1 MSANKQLALRAGIV
15 YLGVVLFA
23 IAVAVQLFR
32 VQLVEGAHWR
42 AKAETVSTKWR
53 TVEPDR
59 GHILSADGQFLA
71 TSVPEYDVRMDM
83 VPEGLTE
90 ERFHA
95 HLDSLAASLAALFRD
110 RSATEYRR
118 DLMDARKRK
127 ERYYLVK
134 RKATHEQVQALRSFP
149 LWRDGANKG
158 GLLTEKRLVR
168 SRSRK
173 RLAARTVGYVLR
185 DGSAVGLEAGCNRW
199 LKGRTGNR
207 LERRIAG
214 GTWMPIDG
222 EGVDPEPG
230 SDVHTTIDIN
240 LQDVADAALEKQL
253 RKHGAQ
259 YGCVVVMEVA
269 TGRIRAISNLTRVAD
284 STYAETMNYAV
295 AEAAEPGSTFKVPA
309 LMVALDEGL
318 VSIEDTVDTRW
329 GVQPYCDRKMKD
341 SHPYEKRFA
350 TLRRALEVSLNTG
363 CSQAILKAFKKEPQR
378 FVDGLKRLRLHE
390 PTGII
395 IPGEAVPTLRGPS
408 DKLWSCTSLP
418 WMSIGYEVA
427 VTPLQMLAFYNA
439 VANDGRMMQPQLVTH
454 VSRNGRTIEEFEPR
468 VLNERICSDKTLAT
482 VREVLRGVVDSGT
495 ATNLKHANL
504 SIAGKTGTALISRN
518 GSYKQHGVSYQASF
532 AGYFPADKP
541 LYSCIVVV
549 NGPTMSGYYANV
561 VAGPIFREIADKI
574 YSNRL
579 ELQRDQPLADAGAKR
594 MPVSMSGRATDLRA
608 SMAGLGV
615 AFTQDGEGE
624 WLTTA
629 AGDSAVLGKPRT
641 IASEESRL
649 VPNVLGMGLRDALYL
664 LENRGYRVR
673 VQGAGMVRKQSIAP
687 GTRASHG
694 ATIIIELA

>member
-1 MSANKQLALRAGIV
+1 MSANKQLALRSGIV

-23 IAVAVQLFR
+23 LAIAVQLFR
-32 VQLVEGAHWR
+32 VQLVEGEHWR
-42 AKAETVSTKWR
+42 ARAETVSTKWR

-59 GHILSADGQFLA
+59 GHIFSADGRLLA

-83 VPEGLTE
+83 VPDGLTD
-90 ERFHA
+90 ERFEA
-95 HLDSLAASLAALFRD
+95 RIDSLAASLAALFQD
-110 RSATEYRR
+110 RGAAEYRR
-118 DLMDARKRK
+118 DLTDARKRR
-127 ERYYLVK
+127 ERYHLVK
-134 RKATHEQVQALRSFP
+134 RKATHDQVQALRQFP

-168 SRSRK
+168 ARPFH

-185 DGSAVGLEAGCNRW
+185 DSTAIGLEAGCNRW

-230 SDVHTTIDIN
+230 LDVHTSIDIN
-240 LQDVADAALEKQL
+240 LQDVADAALERQL

-269 TGRIRAISNLTRVAD
+269 TGRIKAMSNLTRVAD

-318 VSIEDTVDTRW
+318 ITAEDSVDTKW
-329 GVQPYCDRKMKD
+329 GVQRYCDREMKD
-341 SHPYEKRFA
+341 SHPYAKRF
-350 TLRRALEVSLNTG
+350 TTVRRALEVSLNTG
-363 CSQAILKAFKKEPQR
+363 CSQAVLKAFRKEPKR
-378 FVDGLKRLRLHE
+378 FVEGLKRLRLHE

-395 IPGEAVPTLRGPS
+395 IPGEAVPTLRGPG

-439 VANDGRMMQPQLVTH
+439 VANNGRMMQPQLVTH
-454 VSRNGRTIEEFEPR
+454 VSRNGRTVEEIAPS
-468 VLNERICSDKTLAT
+468 VLNERICSEKTLAI
-482 VREVLRGVVDSGT
+482 VRQMLEGVVDSGT
-495 ATNLKHANL
+495 ATNLRGAHL
-504 SIAGKTGTALISRN
+504 RIAGKTGTAQIARN
-518 GSYKQHGVSYQASF
+518 GSYKQHGISYQASF

-579 ELQRDQPLADAGAKR
+579 ELQAEQPLADAGMRRA
-594 MPVSMSGRATDLRA
+594 PVTMSGRASDLRA
-608 SMAGLGV
+608 AMAGLGIR
-615 AFTQDGEGE
+615 FEQEGEGE
-624 WLTTA
+624 WLTTEA
-629 AGDSAVLGKPRT
+629 ADSAVVARPRA
-641 IASEESRL
+641 IASEASRL

-673 VQGAGMVRKQSIAP
+673 VQGAGMVRRQSIAP
-687 GTRASHG
+687 GTRAARG
-694 ATIIIELA
+694 ATILIELA